1 MTAETVHPENGRN
14 GILPLAT
21 LDDMATRKLSISVPP
36 EVEEIIKA
44 AAAAEGVPVSAW
56 LAEAAITKAGAAAK
70 HAAGLAA
77 ANELVAEYEKENG
90 PLPEASE
97 QRAREFLREIGILD
111 DEEWRTTG

>member
-1 MTAETVHPENGRN
+1 MTAETAHHETGRN

-36 EVEEIIKA
+36 EVEELIKA
-44 AAAAEGVPVSAW
+44 AAAEEGIPVSAW
-56 LAEAAITKAGAAAK
+56 LTRAAVEKAKAAAK

-77 ANELVAEYEKENG
+77 ANELVAEYERENG

-97 QRAREFLREIGILD
+97 QRAREFLREVGILD
-111 DEEWRTTG
+111 DEEWRTAG